1 MCVSEG
7 VIVYHI
13 QISSPTPGPYLPGSL
28 TKFTIDLGGQKG
40 KVALMAVDKAIYAL
54 NAQNKLTVKQVTR
67 KSKNMQ
73 LQLAEQNMNRFDIIL
88 SSDQY

>member
-1 MCVSEG
+1 MV
-7 VIVYHI
+7 VYRI

-28 TKFTIDLGGQKG
+28 AKVTIDLEGQKG

-54 NAQNKLTVKQVTR
+54 NVQNKLTAKQVTR

-73 LQLAEQNMNRFDIIL
+73 L
-88 SSDQY
+88 